1 MPDQENETSL
11 QNEEV
16 NKNQENP
23 TEGGGEPVQPT
34 AEVEEAVEPTEAV
47 KPTETVEPT
56 ETAEPPETVVQEA
69 APDNGQ
75 AETAV
80 EEGPKTLKLED
91 LEEEKEYTNDEAE
104 WYRQIYE
111 QTLNKFQEGE
121 IIQGRI
127 LSINQK
133 EVSVDIGFKSEG
145 VVPLDEFTN
154 PEELKIGDEIE
165 IYLDTVEDR
174 DGQLV
179 LSRKKADFIKAWE
192 KVVDYYEED
201 KTIAGRII
209 RRIKGG
215 MVVDIMG
222 VDAFLPGSQIDVKPV
237 RDFDALVGQTL
248 EFKIVNVNQ
257 PRRNIVVSRRV
268 IIEEG
273 LKGQREKILNELEKG
288 QILEGTVKN
297 ITNFGVF
304 IDLGGVDG
312 LLHINDLSWGRVG
325 HPSEVVS
332 LDQKIKV
339 MVLDFDEN
347 KSRIS
352 LGLKQLLPHPWE
364 DVEARY
370 PVGAKVTGRVV
381 NIADY
386 GAFVE
391 LEKGIEGLIH
401 ISEMS
406 WTQHIRHP
414 SQLVS
419 LGDEIQA
426 VVLNVEKEEHKI
438 SLSLRQIEP
447 NPWDEIEKKY
457 EIGSYHK
464 GTVRNLTNFG
474 AFVELEEGID
484 GLVHISDLSWTK
496 KVRHPSEVLK
506 KGDEIEV
513 VVLGVDRDNRRISLG
528 YKQVFENPWD
538 SLEKQYKPG
547 TKVLGRIVRPIDK
560 GLIVEIPE
568 DVEGFVPISHLV
580 EMDKPEIKHISDVYK
595 AGDDVELT
603 VIEFDKTNKRIVL
616 SERSAEELTP
626 EQGGTATAEQ
636 VKREKK
642 LRVRRISPKS
652 ARKRVSEKPAEKQDK
667 KAEKPE
673 DVKAETPVEAEA
685 ETPESAKAE
694 TPSEAEAE
702 TPEGAKA
709 ETPVELEAEGTEKTE
724 AEQETVLQNS
734 PPADET
740 KAAETE
746 VKAEVQAEVKA
757 DVPGEA
763 EAEVQAEV
771 KAETEAETPE
781 ISEAPEEEKKPEE
794 Q

>member
-1 MPDQENETSL
+1 MQDQEKENSL
-11 QNEEV
+11 QNDEV
-16 NKNQENP
+16 NENP
-23 TEGGGEPVQPT
+23 KNITEGGGEQVQATPET
-34 AEVEEAVEPTEAV
+34 DATETPSVEETVV
-47 KPTETVEPT
+47 TETVVEESPVDVAT
-56 ETAEPPETVVQEA
+56 
-69 APDNGQ
+69 
-75 AETAV
+75 

-91 LEEEKEYTNDEAE
+91 LVEEKEYSDDEAE

-121 IIQGRI
+121 IIRGRI
-127 LSINQK
+127 LAINQK

-145 VVPLDEFTN
+145 VVPLEEFNN

-165 IYLDTVEDR
+165 VYLDTVEDR

-192 KVVDYYEED
+192 QVIKYFEED
-201 KTIAGRII
+201 RTIEGRIV

-237 RDFDALVGQTL
+237 RDFDALVGKTF

-257 PRRNIVVSRRV
+257 PRKNIVVSRRV
-268 IIEEG
+268 LIEEG

-288 QILEGTVKN
+288 QVLEGTVKN

-312 LLHINDLSWGRVG
+312 LLHINDLSWGRVS

-332 LDQKIKV
+332 LDEKIKV
-339 MVLDFDEN
+339 MVLDFDED
-347 KSRIS
+347 KTRIS
-352 LGLKQLLPHPWE
+352 LGLKQLQPHPWE
-364 DVEARY
+364 NVEEHY
-370 PVGAKVTGRVV
+370 PVGAKVTGKVV

-414 SQLVS
+414 SQVVS
-419 LGDEIQA
+419 LGDIVEAI
-426 VVLNVEKEEHKI
+426 VLNVEKDERKI
-438 SLSLRQIEP
+438 SLSLRQLEP

-457 EIGSYHK
+457 EVGSHHK
-464 GTVRNLTNFG
+464 GIVRNLTNFG

-513 VVLGVDRDNRRISLG
+513 VVLGIDRDNRRISLG

-538 SLEKQYKPG
+538 SLEQQYKPG
-547 TKVLGRIVRPIDK
+547 TRVKGKIVRPIDK

-580 EMDKPEIKHISDVYK
+580 EMDKPEIKHISDVYN
-595 AGDDVELT
+595 AGDEVDLS

-616 SERSAEELTP
+616 SERSPEELTP
-626 EQGGTATAEQ
+626 EQGGTASPGEGKGEKRPRIRRTGSKTSKKAATEKAEEPAKEKAEGTAKPEAEKEVSPEPAEPTAEASKEPAA
-636 VKREKK
+636 VEKTEEK
-642 LRVRRISPKS
+642 ADEPAEASVEEEKPT
-652 ARKRVSEKPAEKQDK
+652 VEEKPAEEE
-667 KAEKPE
+667 KAEN
-673 DVKAETPVEAEA
+673 
-685 ETPESAKAE
+685 
-694 TPSEAEAE
+694 PSDGE
-702 TPEGAKA
+702 
-709 ETPVELEAEGTEKTE
+709 
-724 AEQETVLQNS
+724 
-734 PPADET
+734 
-740 KAAETE
+740 AAE
-746 VKAEVQAEVKA
+746 K
-757 DVPGEA
+757 
-763 EAEVQAEV
+763 
-771 KAETEAETPE
+771 
-781 ISEAPEEEKKPEE
+781 SEDSEEKEK
-794 Q
+794 

>member
-1 MPDQENETSL
+1 MQDQEKENSL
-11 QNEEV
+11 QNDEV
-16 NKNQENP
+16 NENP
-23 TEGGGEPVQPT
+23 KNITEGGGEQVQATPET
-34 AEVEEAVEPTEAV
+34 DATETPIVEEAVV
-47 KPTETVEPT
+47 TETVVEESPVDVAT
-56 ETAEPPETVVQEA
+56 
-69 APDNGQ
+69 
-75 AETAV
+75 

-91 LEEEKEYTNDEAE
+91 LVEEKEYSDDEAE

-121 IIQGRI
+121 IIRGRI
-127 LSINQK
+127 LAINQK

-145 VVPLDEFTN
+145 VVPLEEFNN

-165 IYLDTVEDR
+165 VYLDTVEDR

-192 KVVDYYEED
+192 QVIKYFEED
-201 KTIAGRII
+201 RTIEGRIV

-237 RDFDALVGQTL
+237 RDFDALVGKTF

-257 PRRNIVVSRRV
+257 PRKNIVVSRRV
-268 IIEEG
+268 LIEEG

-288 QILEGTVKN
+288 QVLEGTVKN

-312 LLHINDLSWGRVG
+312 LLHINDLSWGRVS

-332 LDQKIKV
+332 LDEKIKV
-339 MVLDFDEN
+339 MVLDFDED
-347 KSRIS
+347 KTRIS
-352 LGLKQLLPHPWE
+352 LGLKQLQPHPWE
-364 DVEARY
+364 NVEEHY
-370 PVGAKVTGRVV
+370 PVGAKVTGKVV

-414 SQLVS
+414 SQVVS
-419 LGDEIQA
+419 LGDIVEAI
-426 VVLNVEKEEHKI
+426 VLNVEKDERKI
-438 SLSLRQIEP
+438 SLSLRQLEP

-457 EIGSYHK
+457 EVGSHHK
-464 GTVRNLTNFG
+464 GIVRNLTNFG

-513 VVLGVDRDNRRISLG
+513 VVLGIDRDNRRISLG

-538 SLEKQYKPG
+538 SLEQQYKPG
-547 TKVLGRIVRPIDK
+547 TRVKGKIVRPIDK

-580 EMDKPEIKHISDVYK
+580 EMDKPEIKHISDVYN
-595 AGDDVELT
+595 AGDEVDLS

-616 SERSAEELTP
+616 SERSPEELTP
-626 EQGGTATAEQ
+626 EQGGTASPGEGKGEKRPRIRRTGSKTSKKAATEKAEEPAKEKAEGTAKPEAEKEVSPEPAEPTAEASKEPAA
-636 VKREKK
+636 VEKTEEK
-642 LRVRRISPKS
+642 ADEPAEASVEEEKPT
-652 ARKRVSEKPAEKQDK
+652 VEEKPAEEE
-667 KAEKPE
+667 KAEN
-673 DVKAETPVEAEA
+673 
-685 ETPESAKAE
+685 
-694 TPSEAEAE
+694 PSDGE
-702 TPEGAKA
+702 
-709 ETPVELEAEGTEKTE
+709 
-724 AEQETVLQNS
+724 
-734 PPADET
+734 
-740 KAAETE
+740 AAE
-746 VKAEVQAEVKA
+746 K
-757 DVPGEA
+757 
-763 EAEVQAEV
+763 
-771 KAETEAETPE
+771 
-781 ISEAPEEEKKPEE
+781 SEDSEEKEK
-794 Q
+794 